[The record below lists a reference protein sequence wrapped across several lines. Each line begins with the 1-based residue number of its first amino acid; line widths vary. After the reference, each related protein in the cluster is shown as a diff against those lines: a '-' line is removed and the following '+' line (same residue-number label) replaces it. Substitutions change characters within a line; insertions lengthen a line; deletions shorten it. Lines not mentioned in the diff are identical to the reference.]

1 MKQLDA
7 PILDQNQLKALR
19 RIKEQV
25 LQHFELENIIIFGSA
40 ARGELDD
47 ESDIDLLILTK
58 KPVDRM
64 SRYLITDIVFSVN
77 LEYGTNFST
86 LVTDVGNWQEGM
98 ISVLPIKK
106 EIMRDGVVFQ

>member
-1 MKQLDA
+1 MKRIDA
-7 PILDQNQLKALR
+7 PILDQNQLKALTK
-19 RIKEQV
+19 IKEQV
-25 LQHFELENIIIFGSA
+25 MQHFELENIIIFGSA
-40 ARGELDD
+40 ARGEVDD

-64 SRYLITDIVFSVN
+64 RRYLITDIVFSVN

-98 ISVLPIKK
+98 ISVLPIKE
-106 EIMRDGVVFQ
+106 EIIRGGVVFQ